1 MKKLLALMCILIIGS
16 TVMNV
21 SMNNSLDKRLTA
33 LELKSSPPVTAMVTT
48 TMYNPVV
55 SQCDK
60 DPLIP
65 AGGVRY
71 KINPT
76 KASEHKYVALS
87 RNLLKRF
94 GGQFNYG
101 DKVKITGAG
110 DKDGVY
116 TVADT
121 MNKRYC
127 NHVDIL
133 ETCGN
138 DWYKYTD
145 VVLTKLNC

>member
-1 MKKLLALMCILIIGS
+1 MCILIVGNA
-16 TVMNV
+16 VMNV
-21 SMNNSLDKRLTA
+21 SMNNSLDKRLTN
-33 LELKSSPPVTAMVTT
+33 LEMKITSPPVTAMVTT

-60 DPLIP
+60 DPLVT
-65 AGGVRY
+65 AANY
-71 KINPT
+71 KINPA
-76 KASEHKYVALS
+76 KASEQKYVALS
-87 RNLLKRF
+87 RNLLKRW
-94 GGQFNYG
+94 GGKFNYG
-101 DKVKITGAG
+101 DKVHIRGAG

-133 ETCGN
+133 ETSGK